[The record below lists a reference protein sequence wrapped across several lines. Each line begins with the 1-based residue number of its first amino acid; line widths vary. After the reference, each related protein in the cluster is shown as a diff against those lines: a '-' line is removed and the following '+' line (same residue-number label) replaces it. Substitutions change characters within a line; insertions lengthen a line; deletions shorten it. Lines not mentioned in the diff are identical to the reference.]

1 MMSEKP
7 YHSSNKDLL
16 ILIQETAVSMRE
28 QDLREIE
35 LSVADTGGSYT
46 NFKLELRIKR

>member
-1 MMSEKP
+1 MMSEKL
-7 YHSSNKDLL
+7 YHSSNKDILV
-16 ILIQETAVSMRE
+16 LIQKTAVSMKE

-35 LSVADTGGSYT
+35 LSVTDTGGSYT